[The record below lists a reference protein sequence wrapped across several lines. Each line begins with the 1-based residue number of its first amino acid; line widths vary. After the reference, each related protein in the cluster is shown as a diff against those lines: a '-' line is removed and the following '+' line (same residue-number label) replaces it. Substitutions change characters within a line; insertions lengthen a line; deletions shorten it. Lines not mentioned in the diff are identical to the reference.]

1 MSQRST
7 RKRHGTVK
15 PNHAISFMFF
25 DPKLQKTRQQQ
36 NNDYFTGA
44 IVREVRIKRTQASG
58 LPDNYHA
65 KLAQSSIYTESI
77 NWSCDKSSKASQA
90 HADSTRRRKGSTP
103 LPKGNPRGARRRKTP
118 RRRTRPQNPSPH
130 RNTLHALTTCKR
142 YAWAGTNSLRHT
154 CVYIYIY
161 TQYTYVY
168 TNVYS

>member
-65 KLAQSSIYTESI
+65 KLAQSSVYTEVI
-77 NWSCDKSSKASQA
+77 TRSCDKSSKSARA
-90 HADSTRRRKGSTP
+90 RADSTRRWKHCPWQRESTP
-103 LPKGNPRGARRRKTP
+103 LSHRGAP
-118 RRRTRPQNPSPH
+118 
-130 RNTLHALTTCKR
+130 
-142 YAWAGTNSLRHT
+142 AGPEEEK
-154 CVYIYIY
+154 
-161 TQYTYVY
+161 QQE
-168 TNVYS
+168 